1 MKFGVFDH
9 IDANG
14 MAIEAQYAHRLALIE
29 RYEALGYHCYHL
41 AEHHATRLGMAP
53 SPGLFLSAVAQRTTT
68 LRFGPLVY
76 LLPLYH
82 PVRLLEEIGM
92 LDRLSGGR
100 LQLGIGKGG
109 QVAEHSRF
117 GVSAEDL
124 DALFTESFEILMKG
138 LAGEVLEH
146 EGRFFNIPPTP
157 QLMKPLQRPHPPL
170 WYGVGNP
177 ARCTWAAERGINLVA
192 GLPNARARP
201 IADAFAEE
209 LEKRG
214 VAGPGRPFM
223 GLMRQVYVAPTDAE
237 AERIASRAW
246 RTFAANFNWLVN
258 WLGRPAFPIAAEFA
272 EAQAFGVAFAGS
284 PASVRDWIAATRDE
298 AGINYLAAELVFGD
312 LDPDEAL
319 QCVELFGREVMPAFA
334 D

>member
-1 MKFGVFDH
+1 VKFGVFDH

-14 MAIEAQYAHRLALIE
+14 MAIETQYAQRLALVE

-117 GVSAEDL
+117 GVSGEDL
-124 DALFTESFEILMKG
+124 DALFAESFEILMKG
-138 LAGEVLEH
+138 LAGDVLEH

-157 QLMKPLQRPHPPL
+157 QLMKPLQRPQPPL

-177 ARCTWAAERGINLVA
+177 ARCAWAAERGINLVA
-192 GLPNARARP
+192 GLPNAGARP

-209 LEKRG
+209 LEKRS
-214 VAGPGRPFM
+214 VAGPDGPFM

-272 EAQAFGVAFAGS
+272 DAQAFGVAFAGS

-298 AGINYLAAELVFGD
+298 TGINYLAAELVFGD
-312 LDPDEAL
+312 LNPEEAL
-319 QCVELFGREVMPAFA
+319 QCVELFGREVMPAFS

>member
-1 MKFGVFDH
+1 VKFGVFDH

-14 MAIEAQYAHRLALIE
+14 MAIEAQYAQRLGLVE

-117 GVSAEDL
+117 GVSGEDL
-124 DALFTESFEILMKG
+124 DALFAESFEILMKG
-138 LAGEVLEH
+138 LAGDLLEH

-157 QLMKPLQRPHPPL
+157 QLMKTLQRPHPPL

-177 ARCTWAAERGINLVA
+177 ARCAWAAERGINLVA
-192 GLPNARARP
+192 GLPNAGARP

-214 VAGPGRPFM
+214 VAGPDRPFM

-258 WLGRPAFPIAAEFA
+258 WLGRPAFPIATEFA
-272 EAQAFGVAFAGS
+272 EARAFGIAFAGS
-284 PASVRDWIAATRDE
+284 PASVRDWIASTRDE

-312 LDPDEAL
+312 LNPDEAL

>member
-1 MKFGVFDH
+1 MKFGAFDH

-14 MAIEAQYAHRLALIE
+14 MTIGAQYEHRLALVE

-53 SPGLFLSAVAQRTTT
+53 SPGLFLAAVAQRTKT

-100 LQLGIGKGG
+100 LQLGVGKGG
-109 QVAEHSRF
+109 QAAEHGRF
-117 GVSAEDL
+117 GVSADDME
-124 DALFTESFEILMKG
+124 ALFAESFEILMKG
-138 LAGEVLEH
+138 FAGEVLEY

-157 QLMKPLQRPHPPL
+157 QLIKPLQRPHPPL

-177 ARCTWAAERGINLVA
+177 ARCGWAAERGVNLVA

-209 LEKRG
+209 LGKRG
-214 VAGPGRPFM
+214 RGGADRPFM

-246 RTFAANFNWLVN
+246 RSFAANFNWLVN
-258 WLGRPAFPIAAEFA
+258 WLDLPAFPIPAEFA
-272 EAQAFGVAFAGS
+272 DAQASGVAFAGS
-284 PASVRDWIAATRDE
+284 PASVRDWIARTREE

-312 LDPDEAL
+312 LSSEEAL
-319 QCVELFGREVMPAFA
+319 QSVELFGREVIPAFA
-334 D
+334 

>member
-1 MKFGVFDH
+1 
-9 IDANG
+9 
-14 MAIEAQYAHRLALIE
+14 
-29 RYEALGYHCYHL
+29 
-41 AEHHATRLGMAP
+41 MAP
-53 SPGLFLSAVAQRTTT
+53 SPGLLLSAVAQRTTT

-117 GVSAEDL
+117 GVSGEDL

-138 LAGEVLEH
+138 LAGDVLEH

-157 QLMKPLQRPHPPL
+157 QLMKAMQQPHPPL

-177 ARCTWAAERGINLVA
+177 ARCAWAAERGINLVA

-214 VAGPGRPFM
+214 VAGPDRPFM
-223 GLMRQVYVAPTDAE
+223 GLMRQVYVAPTDVE

-284 PASVRDWIAATRDE
+284 PASVRDWIASTRDE
-298 AGINYLAAELVFGD
+298 AGINYLAVELVFGD
-312 LDPDEAL
+312 LNPEEAL

-334 D
+334 A